1 MTASKL
7 GAPCFALLLLLGL
20 LAAGSALAASH
31 TITYQGVLRDSAGD
45 PVPDGAYALS
55 FEIFTLP
62 AAGASLWQE
71 SHPAVATTGGAF
83 SVELGQTTAF
93 GTLFQ
98 SNPSVHLEVA
108 ADTGAG
114 LTPYLPRVPLAG
126 APYAQQAMNADTVD
140 GVHAAA
146 LEESAEI
153 VTAVTTH
160 DTNANAHANINLDG
174 ARITTGKIAN
184 ARLNTGSGQG
194 LDADTVDGVQ
204 AAALEESAEIIAAVA
219 AHSADGAAHADIR
232 GEIDADVT
240 AHNTDANAHANL
252 DIEAAQITSG
262 TIDNIRLNMGSGG
275 GLDADLLDGLH
286 ASAFATPA
294 SVAASVTAHNT
305 DAAAHANI
313 QLDGARITTGSVNIA
328 RLPTGTGATQVAL
341 GNHTH
346 DASAIVSGTM
356 NVGRLPVGTGAG
368 QVAAG
373 DHTHA
378 ANWKVTKAIAYGGAA
393 LTRNGSFVLDNA
405 NSTLFI
411 HAAASGYRGNTG
423 LMGVFVQ
430 VDGVT
435 RGTLRGYT
443 NEASSHKTLIPD
455 IIILP
460 GGTLSAGNHSVSL
473 VAEAGTNTDANDFS
487 HITVHEL
494 KP

>member
-1 MTASKL
+1 LS
-7 GAPCFALLLLLGL
+7 
-20 LAAGSALAASH
+20 SAYGYEG
-31 TITYQGVLRDSAGD
+31 ITQD
-45 PVPDGAYALS
+45 PVADGAYALS
-55 FEIFTLP
+55 FGIFPLP
-62 AAGASLWQE
+62 GGGASLWQE
-71 SHPAVATTGGAF
+71 SHPAVPTTGGAF
-83 SVELGQTTAF
+83 SVELGQATAF

-98 SNPSVHLEVA
+98 TNASVYLEVS
-108 ADTGAG
+108 ADTGGG
-114 LTPYLPRVPLAG
+114 LIAYTPRVALAG
-126 APYAQQAMNADTVD
+126 APYAQQALNADTLD
-140 GVHAAA
+140 GVHAAD

-153 VTAVTTH
+153 GTAVTTH

-174 ARITTGKIAN
+174 ARITSGKIAN

-194 LDADTVDGVQ
+194 LDADTVDGAH
-204 AAALEESAEIIAAVA
+204 AAALEESAEIVAAVG
-219 AHSADGAAHADIR
+219 AHNTDGAAHADIR
-232 GEIDADVT
+232 TEIGTDIA
-240 AHNTDANAHANL
+240 AHNTDANAHNNMT
-252 DIEAAQITSG
+252 IEAAQITSG

-294 SVAASVTAHNT
+294 SVTADVSAHNT

-346 DASAIVSGTM
+346 DASAVVSGTM
-356 NVGRLPVGTGAG
+356 NIGRLPVGTGAG

-378 ANWKVTKAIAYGGAA
+378 ANWKVTKAIAYGGGA
-393 LTRNGSFVLDNA
+393 LTRSGSFVLDNA
-405 NSTLFI
+405 NSTLI
-411 HAAASGYRGNTG
+411 LHAAASGYRGGGG

-443 NEASSHKTLIPD
+443 NEASSHKTLSPD
-455 IIILP
+455 TIIIP
-460 GGTLSAGNHSVSL
+460 GGTLAAGNHTVSL
-473 VAEAGTNTDANDFS
+473 VAESGTATDANDFS
-487 HITVHEL
+487 HVTVHEL